1 MVKKLRWFLLLL
13 ACGLLGGCAPLRGTV
28 TEVRNAQCGDFKVSI
43 AQDEKPVREAGGKG
57 LIGFRIQVTYTGEG
71 DIQVWHSSPLCSVA
85 LYRGGE
91 ELLPAMRQNEL
102 CTSFF
107 RKDEPLIFWYA
118 VPREDEVVG
127 ALERENTVWPRT
139 CFSILTRRVHREWPV
154 RRRPGFW
161 WNNRKQR
168 PAVFRL
174 RVSVG
179 LA

>member
-1 MVKKLRWFLLLL
+1 MIFPGGGCMVKKLRWFLLLL

-127 ALERENTVWPRT
+127 ALERGEYRLAADLLLYMDEACTQ
-139 CFSILTRRVHREWPV
+139 RVACQAEA
-154 RRRPGFW
+154 GFL
-161 WNNRKQR
+161 
-168 PAVFRL
+168 VE
-174 RVSVG
+174 
-179 LA
+179 